1 MNEINFCSLFIS
13 HLILLIKP
21 GLVMKK
27 IFLPFRLTACL
38 LSLVVFHS
46 STTIAQPA
54 KKDTRMDWWRNAK
67 FGMFIHW
74 GLYAVPAGEYKGA
87 TNYGEWIMQEAQ
99 IPKEEY
105 EKFAPQ
111 FNPYK
116 FNADEW
122 VRMAKNAGMKYIV
135 ITSKHHDGF
144 SLWDSKVSDY
154 DVMDRTP
161 FKRDIMKE
169 LSDACKKQGVV
180 FCMYHS
186 IMDWH
191 HPDENKTGIAKYR
204 EEYLKPQLKE
214 LVTKYDPG
222 VLWFDGEWV
231 EEWTED
237 QGQALYD
244 WLRKL
249 KPSLI
254 INNRIGKGR
263 NGMQGMNKGKAAGD
277 FGTPEQ
283 EILDTKSELDWESCM
298 TMNDHWGYNKN
309 DHNWKSTNQLI
320 WNLVDVVAK
329 GGNYLLNVGP
339 TGEGLFPDAS
349 VLRLREMGDWMTINK
364 EAIYGI
370 KTWDYFHEGD
380 KIRYG
385 RNAKGDVFVYNN
397 GWPGNQLTIKKI
409 KPAAGSDITL
419 LGSKE
424 KLSWKQT
431 AEGVV
436 ISLPASLQD
445 ETNRLSKHVYVF
457 KVKGQPQKLAAMPQV
472 GTDAEAATKTKVIAG
487 GESTVSISAPEKNAV
502 IYYTT
507 DESIPT
513 LQSKMYSS
521 PIPVS
526 QSGEIKAIAY
536 VPGKMASDVSELKI
550 VKGKFAISL
559 NSSYAPQYAAMG
571 PVSLVDS
578 WSGDVKNFHKGW
590 LGFEGKNLEAVLDLG
605 AEQSFSKLT
614 GSFLRNHGSWIF
626 LPVKLKA
633 YISNDGKEYELLDE
647 STVPVPQQPE
657 ENERKVIAITKP
669 AKVRF
674 VKIIAESIGTCPSW
688 HSGNGGKAWLF
699 ADELTIE

>member
-1 MNEINFCSLFIS
+1 
-13 HLILLIKP
+13 
-21 GLVMKK
+21 MKK
-27 IFLPFRLTACL
+27 IIPLFKSQIIAAGIFAALLFPF
-38 LSLVVFHS
+38 S
-46 STTIAQPA
+46 SNAQPQS
-54 KKDTRMDWWRNAK
+54 KETDSRMDWWRNAK

-111 FNPYK
+111 FNPLK

-122 VRMAKNAGMKYIV
+122 VSMAKNAGMKYIV

-144 SLWDSKVSDY
+144 CLWDSKVSDY
-154 DVMDRTP
+154 DVIDRTP

-169 LSDACKKQGVV
+169 LSDACKKHGVV

-191 HPDENKTGIAKYR
+191 HPDENKTNIAKYR

-231 EEWTED
+231 EEWTEE
-237 QGQALYD
+237 QGQELYD

-249 KPSLI
+249 KPRLI

-263 NGMQGMNKGKAAGD
+263 NGMQGMSKGKAAGD

-283 EILDTKSELDWESCM
+283 EILGTKSDLDWESCM

-339 TGEGLFPDAS
+339 TREGVFPDVS
-349 VLRLREMGDWMTINK
+349 IDRLREIGEWTKANG
-364 EAIYGI
+364 ESIYHTN
-370 KTWDYFHEGD
+370 TWDHYQEGD
-380 KIRYG
+380 NIRFA
-385 RNAKGDVFVYNN
+385 RNVQGEVFMYVN
-397 GWPGNQLTIKKI
+397 GWPGRELVVRKI
-409 KPAAGSDITL
+409 KPVPGSTIQL

-424 KLSWKQT
+424 KLNWKQT
-431 AEGVV
+431 DEGAV
-436 ISLPASLQD
+436 ISLPVSLENSNKPTKQ
-445 ETNRLSKHVYVF
+445 VYVF
-457 KVKGQPQKLAAMPQV
+457 KLKGVAQVLAAMPQV
-472 GTDAEAATKTKVIAG
+472 GTDAEVATKTKVIAG
-487 GESTVSISAPEKNAV
+487 NESTVSISSAEGNAK

-507 DESIPT
+507 DGDLPT
-513 LQSKMYSS
+513 LQSTIYSG
-521 PIPVS
+521 PIVVN
-526 QSGEIKAIAY
+526 QSGVIKAVAY
-536 VPGKMASDVSELKI
+536 VPGKMPSDVSELKI
-550 VKGKFAISL
+550 VKGKYAINL
-559 NSSYAPQYAAMG
+559 NSSYASQYAAMG
-571 PVSLVDS
+571 PVTLVDG

-590 LGFEGKNLEAVLDLG
+590 LGFEGKDMEAIIDLG
-605 AEQSFSKLT
+605 KEKSFSKVNV
-614 GSFLRNHGSWIF
+614 SFLRNHGAWIF
-626 LPVKLKA
+626 LPVNMKVFTSA
-633 YISNDGKEYELLDE
+633 DGNNYQLLDQVSE
-647 STVPVPQQPE
+647 AIPGQQQ
-657 ENERKVIAITKP
+657 ENERKTLTLTKPSTARYIKVIAEGIH
-669 AKVRF
+669 
-674 VKIIAESIGTCPSW
+674 SCPSW
-688 HSGNGGKAWLF
+688 HPGNGGKAWLF
-699 ADELTIE
+699 ADELSVE

>member
-1 MNEINFCSLFIS
+1 
-13 HLILLIKP
+13 
-21 GLVMKK
+21 MKK
-27 IFLPFRLTACL
+27 TLCSFHLVAIILFVVAFFSCL
-38 LSLVVFHS
+38 N
-46 STTIAQPA
+46 TMAQPPSNA
-54 KKDTRMDWWRNAK
+54 DDKRMEWWRNAK

-111 FNPYK
+111 FNPLK

-122 VRMAKNAGMKYIV
+122 VSMAKNAGMKYIV

-169 LSDACKKQGVV
+169 LSAACKRQGIV

-191 HPDENKTGIAKYR
+191 HPDENKTNIAKYR

-231 EEWTED
+231 EEWTEE
-237 QGQALYD
+237 QGQELYD

-263 NGMQGMNKGKAAGD
+263 NGMQGMSKGKSAGD

-298 TMNDHWGYNKN
+298 TMNNHWGYNKN
-309 DHNWKSTNQLI
+309 DHNWKSANQLV

-339 TGEGLFPDAS
+339 TREGVFPDVS
-349 VLRLREMGDWMTINK
+349 IDRLREIGEWTKVNS
-364 EAIYGI
+364 EAIYHT
-370 KTWDYFHEGD
+370 KTWDHFQEGNN
-380 KIRYG
+380 IRFAQ
-385 RNAKGDVFVYNN
+385 NSKGEVYVYHN
-397 GWPGNQLTIKKI
+397 GWPGGELVIKKI
-409 KPAAGSDITL
+409 KPVTGSDIYL
-419 LGSKE
+419 LGAKE
-424 KLSWKQT
+424 KLNWRQT
-431 AEGVV
+431 SEGVV
-436 ISLPASLQD
+436 ISLPALLEKTGKPASQ
-445 ETNRLSKHVYVF
+445 VYVF
-457 KVKGQPQKLAAMPQV
+457 KLKGTSQTLASIPQV
-472 GTDAEAATKTKVIAG
+472 GTGSEAVTKTKVIAG
-487 GESTVSISAPEKNAV
+487 NESTVTISSSQSNA
-502 IYYTT
+502 IIHYTT
-507 DESIPT
+507 DGSAPT
-513 LQSKMYSS
+513 FQSTVYSA
-521 PIPVS
+521 PIVVT
-526 QSGEIKAIAY
+526 QSGVIKAVSY
-536 VPGKMASDVSELKI
+536 EPGKMPSDVSELKI
-550 VKGKFAISL
+550 VKGKYAISL
-559 NSSYAPQYAAMG
+559 NSGYASQYAAMG
-571 PVSLVDS
+571 PVTLVDG

-590 LGFEGKNLEAVLDLG
+590 LGFEGKDMEAVLDLG
-605 AEQSFSKLT
+605 TEKSFSKVN
-614 GSFLRNHGSWIF
+614 GSFLRNHGAWIF
-626 LPVKLKA
+626 LPVKMKVYTSA
-633 YISNDGKEYELLDE
+633 DGNNYQLLGE
-647 STVPVPQQPE
+647 VAEPIPQQQQ
-657 ENERKVIAITKP
+657 ENERKTFTLTRPSTTRYI
-669 AKVRF
+669 
-674 VKIIAESIGTCPSW
+674 KIVAEGIQRCPSW
-688 HSGNGGKAWLF
+688 HAGNGGKAWVF
-699 ADELTIE
+699 TDELSIE

>member
-1 MNEINFCSLFIS
+1 M
-13 HLILLIKP
+13 LILQSLA
-21 GLVMKK
+21 VKK
-27 IFLPFRLTACL
+27 ILPPAKTQIVIGL
-38 LSLVVFHS
+38 LISLVVFNCS
-46 STTIAQPA
+46 QVAAQPV
-54 KKDTRMDWWRNAK
+54 KKDTRMAWWRNAK

-87 TNYGEWIMQEAQ
+87 TNYGEWIMQEAH

-111 FNPYK
+111 FNPVK

-169 LSDACKKQGVV
+169 LSDACKKQGIV

-191 HPDENKTGIAKYR
+191 HPDENKTNIAKYR

-231 EEWTED
+231 EEWTEE

-249 KPSLI
+249 KPNLI

-263 NGMQGMNKGKAAGD
+263 NGMQGMSKGKAAGD

-309 DHNWKSTNQLI
+309 DQNWKSANQLI

-349 VLRLREMGDWMTINK
+349 IMRLKEMGDWMKINK
-364 EAIYGI
+364 EAIYKI
-370 KTWDYFHEGD
+370 KTWDYFNEGD
-380 KIRYG
+380 KIRYARTG
-385 RNAKGDVFVYNN
+385 NGEVLVYVN
-397 GWPGNQLTIKKI
+397 GWPGDQLTLKKI
-409 KPAAGSDITL
+409 KPATGSAITL
-419 LGSKE
+419 LGYKE

-431 AEGVV
+431 EEGVT

-445 ETNRLSKHVYVF
+445 ETSRLSKYVYVF
-457 KVKGQPQKLAAMPQV
+457 KLKGQPQTLATMPQV
-472 GTDAEAATKTKVIAG
+472 GTNAEAAIKTKVIAG
-487 GESTVSISAPEKNAV
+487 EESTVSITSPEKNAV
-502 IYYTT
+502 IHYTI
-507 DESIPT
+507 DGSMPT
-513 LQSKMYSS
+513 LQSAVYKS

-526 QSGEIKAIAY
+526 QSGEIKGIAH
-536 VPGKMASDVSELKI
+536 VPGKMASDVSELKV
-550 VKGKFAISL
+550 VKGKFGISL
-559 NSSYAPQYAAMG
+559 NSTYAPQYAAMG

-578 WSGDVKNFHKGW
+578 WSGDEKKFHKGW

-605 AEQSFSKLT
+605 TEKSFSKTT

-626 LPVKLKA
+626 LPVNLEV
-633 YISNDGKEYELLDE
+633 YTSGDGNNYQLLGE
-647 STVPVPQQPE
+647 TMEPVPQQAQ
-657 ENERKVIAITKP
+657 ENERKVISL
-669 AKVRF
+669 AKAGKARF

-699 ADELTIE
+699 ADELTVE

>member
-1 MNEINFCSLFIS
+1 
-13 HLILLIKP
+13 
-21 GLVMKK
+21 MKK
-27 IFLPFRLTACL
+27 IFLPVKLCL
-38 LSLVVFHS
+38 FATCILSSLLLVNFS
-46 STTIAQPA
+46 AKAQPA
-54 KKDTRMDWWRNAK
+54 KNDNRMDWWRNAK

-111 FNPYK
+111 FNPQK

-191 HPDENKTGIAKYR
+191 HPDENKTNIAKYR

-231 EEWTED
+231 EEWTEE
-237 QGQALYD
+237 QGQELYD
-244 WLRKL
+244 WLRQL
-249 KPSLI
+249 KPNLI

-263 NGMQGMNKGKAAGD
+263 NGMQGMSKGKSAGD

-298 TMNDHWGYNKN
+298 TMNNHWGYNKN
-309 DHNWKSTNQLI
+309 DHNWKTTNQLI

-349 VLRLREMGDWMTINK
+349 VQRLREMGNWMNINK

-370 KTWDYFHEGD
+370 KTWNYFKEGD
-380 KIRYG
+380 KIRYS
-385 RNAKGDVFVYNN
+385 NNTNGDVFVYCN
-397 GWPGNQLTIKKI
+397 GWPGNELVIKKI
-409 KPAAGSDITL
+409 KPVASSAIQL
-419 LGSKE
+419 LGTKE

-431 AEGVV
+431 ADGVI

-457 KVKGQPQKLAAMPQV
+457 KVKGQPQTLADMPQV

-487 GESTVSISAPEKNAV
+487 DESTVTISAPEKNAM
-502 IYYTT
+502 IHYTMDGST
-507 DESIPT
+507 PN
-513 LQSKMYSS
+513 LQSMLYNG
-521 PIPVS
+521 PIAVS
-526 QSGEIKAIAY
+526 QSGVIKAVAY
-536 VPGKMASDVSELKI
+536 TPGKMSSDVSELNI
-550 VKGKFAISL
+550 VKGKYAISVS
-559 NSSYAPQYAAMG
+559 SSYASQYAAMG
-571 PVSLVDS
+571 PVSLVDG
-578 WSGDVKNFHKGW
+578 WTGDTKNFHKGW
-590 LGFEGKNLEAVLDLG
+590 LGFEGKNMEAVLDLG

-614 GSFLRNHGSWIF
+614 GSFLKNHGAWIF
-626 LPVKLKA
+626 LPVTLKVFT
-633 YISNDGKEYELLDE
+633 SNDGKGYQLLGE
-647 STVPVPQQPE
+647 VTEAVPQQQE
-657 ENERKVIAITKP
+657 ENERKVIALNKT
-669 AKVRF
+669 AKARY
-674 VKIIAESIGTCPSW
+674 VKVIAESIGTCPSW
-688 HSGNGGKAWLF
+688 HAGNGGKAWLF
-699 ADELTIE
+699 ADELTVE